1 MFVTQQLKL
10 MGTVIDIQIES
21 DKACQQLSRVIDL
34 LYTYKNRF
42 SANDS
47 NSELMAINQAAGVK
61 PVSVHSDLFNLI
73 QIGKAHSL
81 STPSNLNITIGPLV
95 QAWRIGFEDA
105 RVPSHNLISQQL
117 ALTDPRQVLI
127 DDKKQTVFLQQVG
140 MALDLGAL
148 AKGYITDKIMA
159 YLIEDGID
167 SALIN
172 LGGNVRVHGP
182 NPKSPDKT
190 FRIGI
195 QKPDAKRGQHLGVI
209 KVNNH
214 SVVTSGIYERQFTS
228 KGKQYHHILD
238 RQTGYPIE
246 TDMLSLTIMAPS
258 SFYCDIWATRLFGL
272 DSSMIITLLNTFD
285 NIEGLLVTR
294 KHHVLMSNGLRHYFQ
309 PYYH

>member
-81 STPSNLNITIGPLV
+81 STPSNLNIAIGPLV

-195 QKPDAKRGQHLGVI
+195 QEPGARRGKHLGLI

-214 SVVTSGIYERQFTS
+214 SVVTSGIYERQFTA

-246 TDMLSLTIMAPS
+246 TDMLSLTVMAPS
-258 SFYCDIWATRLFGL
+258 SLDCEIWTTRLFGL
-272 DSSMIITLLNTFD
+272 DKATVISCLNSLKH
-285 NIEGLLVTR
+285 IEGLVVT
-294 KHHVLMSNGLRHYFQ
+294 KDQKIWMSKGLRPYFQ
-309 PYYH
+309 ALY

>member
-21 DKACQQLSRVIDL
+21 DKACQQLSRVIDS

-81 STPSNLNITIGPLV
+81 STPSNLNIAIGPLV

-117 ALTDPRQVLI
+117 ALTDPRQILI

-195 QKPDAKRGQHLGVI
+195 QKPDVKRGQHLGVI

-214 SVVTSGIYERQFTS
+214 SVVTSGIYERQFTA

-246 TDMLSLTIMAPS
+246 TDMLSLTVMAPS
-258 SFYCDIWATRLFGL
+258 SLDCEIWTTRLFGL
-272 DSSMIITLLNTFD
+272 DKATVISCLNSLKH
-285 NIEGLLVTR
+285 IEGLVVT
-294 KHHVLMSNGLRHYFQ
+294 KDQKIWMSKGLRPYFQ
-309 PYYH
+309 ALY